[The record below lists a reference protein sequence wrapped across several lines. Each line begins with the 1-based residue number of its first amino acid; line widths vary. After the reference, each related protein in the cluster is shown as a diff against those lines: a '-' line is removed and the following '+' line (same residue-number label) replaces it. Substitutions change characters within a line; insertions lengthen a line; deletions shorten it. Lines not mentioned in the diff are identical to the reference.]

1 MKISKSKQSYLVI
14 FLLILSGEAIFV
26 LPFVL
31 ARIFRPTFLETFE
44 INNFQ
49 LGSCFSIYGIVALFS
64 YFFGGSLADKYAPKT
79 LMSLALILT
88 AFGGFYMAT
97 FPDYNTLKLLFGYF
111 GFTTIFLFWAPM
123 IKVTRIWG
131 GQNRQG
137 LAFGFLDGGRGLV
150 AASFGSIGILI
161 FSFFLKSNI
170 NTSTLLERKEAF
182 HYVVMISSFVVLFIG
197 ILVYYL
203 LKPVQSET
211 TDVLET
217 KKVYS
222 IENFKRVMQYPS
234 IWLMMTIILCAYF
247 GYKVTDIFSLYAKD
261 VMGYDDIES
270 AKIGAFL
277 LYIRPITGITIGLL
291 ADRTRASL
299 WIVIGFAIMLIS
311 SIVFASGVISDTT
324 LFLFFFSIISM
335 AVGVYAVRVLYFA
348 IMEEVQLPL
357 AITGTAVGFMS
368 VVGYAPD
375 IFAGPLIGLLLDNSP
390 GELGHQH
397 VFLVMSGF
405 TLVGLLT
412 AIMFYKLSKHKKSDS

>member
-1 MKISKSKQSYLVI
+1 
-14 FLLILSGEAIFV
+14 
-26 LPFVL
+26 
-31 ARIFRPTFLETFE
+31 
-44 INNFQ
+44 
-49 LGSCFSIYGIVALFS
+49 
-64 YFFGGSLADKYAPKT
+64 
-79 LMSLALILT
+79 
-88 AFGGFYMAT
+88 
-97 FPDYNTLKLLFGYF
+97 
-111 GFTTIFLFWAPM
+111 
-123 IKVTRIWG
+123 
-131 GQNRQG
+131 
-137 LAFGFLDGGRGLV
+137 
-150 AASFGSIGILI
+150 
-161 FSFFLKSNI
+161 
-170 NTSTLLERKEAF
+170 
-182 HYVVMISSFVVLFIG
+182 
-197 ILVYYL
+197 
-203 LKPVQSET
+203 
-211 TDVLET
+211 
-217 KKVYS
+217 
-222 IENFKRVMQYPS
+222 
-234 IWLMMTIILCAYF
+234 MMTIILCAYF
-247 GYKVTDIFSLYAKD
+247 GYKATDIFSLYAKD